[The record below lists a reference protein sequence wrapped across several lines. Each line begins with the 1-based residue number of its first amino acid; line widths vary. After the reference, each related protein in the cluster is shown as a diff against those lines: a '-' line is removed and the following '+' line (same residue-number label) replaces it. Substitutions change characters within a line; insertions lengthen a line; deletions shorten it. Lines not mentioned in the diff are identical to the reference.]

1 MGAKKR
7 TASYEKLVPDVR
19 YNSLLVSK
27 FINCLMWDGKKSVA
41 TRVFYQA
48 LDQIRKRMPDADPL
62 QIFTQ
67 AVENVKPTLEVR
79 SRRVGGANYQVPM
92 QVKPKRAES
101 LAIRWIIQ
109 AVRAKTGRPT
119 YLKLADELL
128 AAYQRQGD
136 AMAKREQTIKM
147 AEANKAFSH
156 FAWRTGLP
164 RTFPEASSP
173 SLRGCSR
180 QISYPN
186 GTARSQSIPTAAP
199 LTALGFSPVGIPYLL
214 PWNRLPWSCG
224 AEKPQAQ
231 GDFPFLRSSYTMMT

>member
-41 TRVFYQA
+41 TRVFYEA
-48 LDQIRKRMPDADPL
+48 MDQIKKRMPDADPL

-109 AVRAKTGRPT
+109 AVRAKSGRPT

-156 FAWRTGLP
+156 FAW
-164 RTFPEASSP
+164 
-173 SLRGCSR
+173 
-180 QISYPN
+180 
-186 GTARSQSIPTAAP
+186 
-199 LTALGFSPVGIPYLL
+199 
-214 PWNRLPWSCG
+214 
-224 AEKPQAQ
+224 
-231 GDFPFLRSSYTMMT
+231 